1 MRNGS
6 YLPGPQPRRLAPLLR
21 HAEAGRLAD
30 GGARLLP
37 GPRRISRP
45 GIYMMDPRRYHAD
58 PVVRPSLSHSVA
70 RILLDRSPLHARHA
84 HPRLNPERAEQPPT
98 QAMIAGSVLHRLL
111 LGRGEEVVVIP
122 SDDFRRSAARN
133 LRDDAFARGAVPILA
148 PEFTR
153 LRGCA
158 DAVLGQLYDDPE
170 AASFFAPG
178 RSEAVAVWRVGPVWC
193 RAMIDRLPHA
203 SGVPMWD
210 IKSTALSAR
219 PEDWER
225 TLARRYA
232 TQAAFYRLGV
242 GMALRRPPGEL
253 RFIVFE
259 RDPPHAV
266 SIVACGETMIEAAEA
281 EVKRALRMWAAATI
295 SGHWPGYGR
304 GVHRIEA
311 PVHMLLRA
319 EAASFDPDRMAA

>member
-1 MRNGS
+1 MRNGA
-6 YLPGPQPRRLAPLLR
+6 YLPAPRPRLPAPLRRTIPDGL
-21 HAEAGRLAD
+21 AG
-30 GGARLLP
+30 GGARPLP

-58 PVVRPSLSHSVA
+58 PVVRPSLSHSIA

-84 HPRLNPERAEQPPT
+84 HPRLTPERAGQPPT
-98 QAMIAGSVLHRLL
+98 QAMIAGSVLHRLI
-111 LGRGEEVVVIP
+111 LGRGEEVVVVP
-122 SDDFRRSAARN
+122 GDDYRRGAARE
-133 LRDDAFARGAVPILA
+133 LRDDAIARGAIPILA
-148 PEFTR
+148 PEFGR
-153 LRGCA
+153 LRRCA
-158 DAVLGQLYDDPE
+158 DAVLAQLHDEPE

-178 RSEAVAVWRVGPVWC
+178 RSEAVAIWRLGPVWC
-193 RAMIDRLPHA
+193 RGMIDRLPHA
-203 SGVPMWD
+203 PGLPMWD

-232 TQAAFYRLGV
+232 TQAAFYRLGA
-242 GMALRRPPGEL
+242 GLALGHPAGEM

-259 RDPPHAV
+259 RDPPHAI
-266 SIVACGETMIEAAEA
+266 SLVACGETLMEAAEA
-281 EVKRALRMWAAATI
+281 EVKRALRLWAQATI
-295 SGHWPGYGR
+295 TGEWPGYGR

-319 EAASFDPDRMAA
+319 EAGAAAPGRLAA

>member
-6 YLPGPQPRRLAPLLR
+6 YLPAQRPRLLAQRPR
-21 HAEAGRLAD
+21 EAPD
-30 GGARLLP
+30 GMAGARKLP

-84 HPRLNPERAEQPPT
+84 HPRLTPDRAEQPPT
-98 QAMIAGSVLHRLL
+98 QAMIAGSVLHRLI
-111 LGRGEEVVVIP
+111 LGRGDEVVVVP
-122 SDDFRRSAARN
+122 GDDYRRATARE
-133 LRDDAFARGAVPILA
+133 LRDDAIARGAVPILA
-148 PEFTR
+148 PEFGR
-153 LRGCA
+153 LRRCA
-158 DAVLGQLYDDPE
+158 DAVLAQLHDEPE

-178 RSEAVAVWRVGPVWC
+178 RSEAVAIWRLGPVWC

-203 SGVPMWD
+203 PGLPMWD
-210 IKSTALSAR
+210 LKSTALSAR

-232 TQAAFYRLGV
+232 TQAAFYRLGA
-242 GMALRRPPGEL
+242 GLALRRPPGEL

-266 SIVACGETMIEAAEA
+266 SIVACGETMLEAAEA
-281 EVKRALRMWAAATI
+281 EVKRALRLWARCTLT
-295 SGHWPGYGR
+295 GEWPGYAG

-319 EAASFDPDRMAA
+319 EAADAAPDRLAA